1 MFDPAWLCPP
11 LSESEYFFFFFSI
24 GTTTRPFNNRN
35 VPIPLP
41 PFPTNFDKRGG
52 GFYFISTARPRLR
65 PKSRLASSQSSQ
77 DLRRRRGWINLNPSP
92 RDRRIHAQGWKRIVT
107 RERSTTI
114 YIYRVR
120 RGGRRTHFTL
130 VIQRNLRCISPTF
143 SRGGESIFDR
153 VTRLIA
159 RWNRRGESE
168 ESIDGEIHQ
177 VAWKVGTNR
186 NPGRRRL

>member
-1 MFDPAWLCPP
+1 MKNQASVYEEWLDPRYFNPSMFDPARLCSP

-41 PFPTNFDKRGG
+41 PDRFQPISISEEEVFILFP
-52 GFYFISTARPRLR
+52 IARPRLR

-114 YIYRVR
+114 YI
-120 RGGRRTHFTL
+120 
-130 VIQRNLRCISPTF
+130 
-143 SRGGESIFDR
+143 
-153 VTRLIA
+153 
-159 RWNRRGESE
+159 
-168 ESIDGEIHQ
+168 
-177 VAWKVGTNR
+177 
-186 NPGRRRL
+186 